1 MLGLP
6 YGISNAIV
14 TILTPFVL
22 RKQGVPVD
30 RIAEVVAIATIPAVW
45 FFAYSPVVD
54 LGLRRRTWIILS
66 AITAALCC
74 ASATL
79 LAGHSLP
86 LLTILLFLASAAS
99 GLLASAGGTLLSV
112 LLPNVQGRASGWYQG
127 GNLGGGAVGGGVAI
141 WLAGVANLSV
151 LSLGVFLLVAGPV
164 VAALMIQEG
173 PPRRERTGQ
182 GSEKGSVKA
191 LFQPFL
197 RDLRA
202 VFWSPRA
209 LIGLVFF
216 LSPAGSGA
224 VANLI
229 SSVGPDYHAPDIE
242 VLWITGIAGGLL
254 SAAGAFLGGYVSDRM
269 NRMAAYA
276 LAGVLCAGF
285 AIYMALAGPTALT
298 FGAGYSGYSIATGF
312 GYAVFTALVLD
323 VLGRRQHAAGT
334 SYSLLV
340 ASGNLPISYMTYLDG
355 VGYKHWGARGL
366 MGVDAFANGGAAI
379 VLLAVA
385 WYARRLWHKT
395 DVEVAA

>member
-1 MLGLP
+1 LGLP
-6 YGISNAIV
+6 YGISNAII

-54 LGLRRRTWIILS
+54 LGLKRRTWIIMS
-66 AITAALCC
+66 AVTAGLCC

-79 LAGHSLP
+79 LAGGSLL
-86 LLTILLFLASAAS
+86 LLTVLLFLASAAS
-99 GLLASAGGTLLSV
+99 GLLGTTNGTLLSM
-112 LLPNVQGRASGWYQG
+112 LLPGVRGQASGWLNA

-141 WLAGVANLSV
+141 WLAGFASLPV
-151 LSLGVFLLVAGPV
+151 LSLCVFLLVAGGAI
-164 VAALMIQEG
+164 AAPWIEEN
-173 PPRRERTGQ
+173 RERHGAV
-182 GSEKGSVKA
+182 SISA
-191 LFQPFL
+191 LFKPLL

-229 SSVGPDYHAPDIE
+229 SSVGPDYHAPDVE

-254 SAAGAFLGGYVSDRM
+254 SALGAFLGGYVSDRM

-276 LAGVLCAGF
+276 LCGGLCAAF
-285 AIYMALAGPTALT
+285 AAYMALAGPTALT
-298 FGAGYSGYSIATGF
+298 YGLGYSGYSMATGF

-334 SYSLLV
+334 SYSLFV
-340 ASGNLPISYMTYLDG
+340 ASGNLPISYMTYFDG
-355 VGYKHWGARGL
+355 VGYKHGGAKGL
-366 MGVDAFANGGAAI
+366 MGVDALANAGAALA
-379 VLLAVA
+379 LLVVA
-385 WYARRLWHKT
+385 WYARRFWKKAET
-395 DVEVAA
+395 TTGEGEVAA